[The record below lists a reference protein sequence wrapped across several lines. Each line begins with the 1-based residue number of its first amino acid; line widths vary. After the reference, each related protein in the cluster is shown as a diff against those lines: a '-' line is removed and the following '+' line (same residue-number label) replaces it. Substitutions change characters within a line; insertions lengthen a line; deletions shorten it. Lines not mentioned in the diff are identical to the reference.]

1 MACPGQGPRLWSARV
16 SDEDPKLDRLRAI
29 LTRYLESCL
38 GQSLGE
44 VEDALR
50 RWRAGEI
57 GALEAHAA
65 VLGHAGRAQRLAG
78 RLAGVD
84 EAGAG
89 PLLRDAVDR
98 GMLTAE
104 EFTELVGCDPSEVEP
119 AQPFAEPPPTPGKQE
134 LVEKLIADGPVLVHL
149 DPRRE
154 GVSVPTRLACGP
166 RLVLRFGHDLK
177 PEILDLHIGEEA
189 LSGTLMFGGVPHHC
203 ILPWDSVFAVVS
215 EDSGKGMVWA
225 EDVPSEVV
233 AEMRDDDDKK
243 EPAKKGGHLKLVD

>member
-1 MACPGQGPRLWSARV
+1 V
-16 SDEDPKLDRLRAI
+16 DEEDPKMVRLRAI

-44 VEDALR
+44 VEEALG

-65 VLGHAGRAQRLAG
+65 VLGHAARAQRLAG

-84 EAGAG
+84 ENGAG

-98 GMLTAE
+98 GMLSAD
-104 EFTELVGCDPSEVEP
+104 EFRDLVGCEPEAVEP
-119 AQPFAEPPPTPGKQE
+119 AQPFAEPPPTPGKRE
-134 LVEKLIADGPVLVHL
+134 LVERLIGDGPVLVHL
-149 DPRRE
+149 DPRRD

-166 RLVLRFGHDLK
+166 RLVLRFGYDLK
-177 PEILDLHIGEEA
+177 PPIHDLEIGDDG
-189 LSGTLMFGGVPHHC
+189 LSGSLTFGGVPHHC
-203 ILPWDSVFAVVS
+203 LLPWDSVFAVVA
-215 EDSGKGMVWA
+215 EDTGKGMVWA
-225 EDVPSEVV
+225 EDVPAEVV
-233 AEMRDDDDKK
+233 AEMRDDDPDKK

>member
-1 MACPGQGPRLWSARV
+1 MACPGRGRGLWSARV
-16 SDEDPKLDRLRAI
+16 TEEDPKLDRLRAI
-29 LTRYLESCL
+29 LTRYLDSCL
-38 GQSLGE
+38 GQSLVE
-44 VEDALR
+44 VEEALR

-84 EAGAG
+84 EEGAG

-98 GMLTAE
+98 GMLTAD
-104 EFTELVGCDPSEVEP
+104 EFRDLVGCDPAEVEP
-119 AQPFAEPPPTPGKQE
+119 AEPFAEPPPTPCKQE
-134 LVEKLIADGPVLVHL
+134 LVERLIADGPVLVHL

-154 GVSVPTRLACGP
+154 GVSVPTRLSTGP

-177 PEILDLHIGEEA
+177 PEILDLFIGEEA

-203 ILPWDSVFAVVS
+203 VLPWDAVFAVVA

-225 EDVPSEVV
+225 EDVPAEVV
-233 AEMRDDDDKK
+233 AEMRDDKQE
-243 EPAKKGGHLKLVD
+243 EPAKKGGHLKLVE